1 VRDSR
6 KEIEMSGRP
15 ERPLF
20 VADAFTGQGLQG
32 NPAAV
37 CPLDTWPSDAAMQA
51 LATRLGLSETAFFAP
66 GADGAY
72 LLRWFTP
79 ETEVDLCGHA
89 TLASG
94 GVFFRMIDSGAS
106 AVRFS
111 TLRAGDLTVTRSGDL
126 LELDFPAQPAEP
138 VTGDR
143 IGEALGA
150 EPVETLA
157 IPGRASVAVFAD
169 EAVVRG
175 LDPDSRRVAALD
187 AQMVIATAPGRAS
200 DFVSRCFAPRAGIP
214 EDPVTGSAHTILIP
228 YWSRRLGKA
237 TLHAIQVSQRGGE
250 LFCMDRGERVA
261 IAGRV
266 SIRQSGRVDLE
277 NPSSQPD
284 FATV

>member
-1 VRDSR
+1 
-6 KEIEMSGRP
+6 MSGRP

-20 VADAFTGQGLQG
+20 VADAFTGQGLLG

-37 CPLDTWPSDAAMQA
+37 CPLDSWPSDAAMQA

-66 GADGAY
+66 NGDGTY

-94 GVFFRMIDSGAS
+94 GVFFRKIDPGAS

-111 TLRAGDLTVTRSGDL
+111 TLQAGDLTVTRSGDL
-126 LELDFPAQPAEP
+126 LELDFPSQPAESAT
-138 VTGDR
+138 VDG
-143 IGEALGA
+143 IAEALDA

-157 IPGRASVAVFAD
+157 IPGRASIAVFAD
-169 EAVVRG
+169 ETAVRG

-187 AQMVIATAPGRAS
+187 AQMVIATARGRAS

-228 YWSRRLGKA
+228 YWSRRLGK
-237 TLHAIQVSQRGGE
+237 TKLHAIQVSERGGD
-250 LFCMDRGERVA
+250 LYCTDRGERVG

-266 SIRQSGRVDLE
+266 AIRQSGRVDLE
-277 NPSSQPD
+277 NPSPQPD